1 MYDSPRASSH
11 RFTAVVAIFAPSNCC
26 IRHTTICDRHH
37 EHSPKAALF
46 RAAWRSSSAS
56 QRLVSPAR
64 VHLTRHQLTSIA
76 LKLEGLSTPRKAFPL
91 VRFGEAEDLKT
102 CKKMSDKDIGGYSTA
117 NFDHYPVTQTEPA
130 HARFHGTISTQL
142 PHNQPHIQRTGYAG
156 FRTLER
162 GRTIFG
168 PSFWDVSLYGYLALQ
183 FKSDGR
189 KYFVNVQTDSI
200 VPTDI
205 HQHLLHSK
213 TPGEWETILIKWSE
227 FVRTNHGQV
236 VEPQREMLTQKVRT
250 VGISLIDRIPGPYD
264 LSIGNI
270 WATNATEED
279 DILRNAP
286 GVVQGL
292 PVSSRRA
299 SDKNV
304 SRKDSVQEEEVHDIT
319 ETNR

>member
-1 MYDSPRASSH
+1 MRHPLIS
-11 RFTAVVAIFAPSNCC
+11 VAI
-26 IRHTTICDRHH
+26 
-37 EHSPKAALF
+37 
-46 RAAWRSSSAS
+46 
-56 QRLVSPAR
+56 
-64 VHLTRHQLTSIA
+64 
-76 LKLEGLSTPRKAFPL
+76 KLEGLSTPRKAFPL
-91 VRFGEAEDLKT
+91 VRVEDADDLKQF
-102 CKKMSDKDIGGYSTA
+102 KKMSDKDIGGYSTA
-117 NFDHYPVTQTEPA
+117 NLEFHPVTQNEPA
-130 HARFHGTISTQL
+130 HARFHGTISTEL

-156 FRTLER
+156 FRTFER

-168 PSFWDVSLYGYLALQ
+168 PSYWDVSLYGFLAMQ

-213 TPGEWETILIKWSE
+213 TPGEWETVLIRWSE

-264 LSIGNI
+264 LSIGKI
-270 WATNATEED
+270 WATNATSED
-279 DILRNAP
+279 EILRDTP
-286 GVVQGL
+286 GVIQGL
-292 PVSSRRA
+292 PIGSRRRG
-299 SDKNV
+299 DYNKNV
-304 SRKDSVQEEEVHDIT
+304 ARKDSVQEEMVKDIT

>member
-1 MYDSPRASSH
+1 MRP
-11 RFTAVVAIFAPSNCC
+11 TAQCFAPKGFMS
-26 IRHTTICDRHH
+26 
-37 EHSPKAALF
+37 
-46 RAAWRSSSAS
+46 RSLDEFKRLS
-56 QRLVSPAR
+56 QV
-64 VHLTRHQLTSIA
+64 A

-91 VRFGEAEDLKT
+91 VRFNDAEDLEG
-102 CKKMSDKDIGGYSTA
+102 CKKMSDKDIGGFSTV
-117 NFDHYPVTQTEPA
+117 NLDHHPVTQTAPA
-130 HARFHGTISTQL
+130 HVCFHGTISTQL

-156 FRTLER
+156 WRTLER

-168 PSFWDVSLYGYLALQ
+168 PSYWDVSMYGYLAMQ

-213 TPGEWETILIKWSE
+213 TPGEWETVLIKWSE

-270 WATNATEED
+270 WATNANRED
-279 DILRNAP
+279 DILLDTP
-286 GVVQGL
+286 GHIQGL
-292 PVSSRRA
+292 PIGSKRRG
-299 SDKNV
+299 DYNKNV
-304 SRKDSVQEEEVHDIT
+304 GRRDSAQEKPERDIT
-319 ETNR
+319 ETNS

>member
-1 MYDSPRASSH
+1 MFP
-11 RFTAVVAIFAPSNCC
+11 
-26 IRHTTICDRHH
+26 TTRRLA
-37 EHSPKAALF
+37 EGGFVS
-46 RAAWRSSSAS
+46 RSLEEFKRLS
-56 QRLVSPAR
+56 QV
-64 VHLTRHQLTSIA
+64 A
-76 LKLEGLSTPRKAFPL
+76 LKLEGLSSPQKAFPL
-91 VRFGEAEDLKT
+91 FRLQNADDLRQF
-102 CKKMSDKDIGGYSTA
+102 KKMSDKDIGGYSTV
-117 NFDHYPVTQTEPA
+117 NLDYHPSTQTEPA

-168 PSFWDVSLYGYLALQ
+168 PSFWDVSRYGYLALQ

-213 TPGEWETILIKWSE
+213 TPGEWETVLIKWSE

-264 LSIGNI
+264 LSIGNV
-270 WATNATEED
+270 WATNAGAED
-279 DILRNAP
+279 DILRDTV
-286 GVVQGL
+286 GVIQGL
-292 PVSSRRA
+292 PVSSRRRA
-299 SDKNV
+299 DGKKDV
-304 SRKDSVQEEEVHDIT
+304 ARKDSVQEERDIT
-319 ETNR
+319 ETNP